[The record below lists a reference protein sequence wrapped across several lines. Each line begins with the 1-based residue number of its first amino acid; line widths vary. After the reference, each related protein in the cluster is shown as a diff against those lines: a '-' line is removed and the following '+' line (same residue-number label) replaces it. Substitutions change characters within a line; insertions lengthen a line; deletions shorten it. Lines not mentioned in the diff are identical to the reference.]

1 MELVVSFGLLING
14 GVLIG
19 FGFAGLGDR
28 VFRDRG
34 PLILGLFAVGLLAIT
49 AGPLYSLRVLSERAR
64 VARAFG
70 PSSYLTGA
78 GLDLSG
84 GSLSSAAQEVSLPA
98 ALAKVLLVVP

>member
-1 MELVVSFGLLING
+1 MELLISFGLLING

-34 PLILGLFAVGLLAIT
+34 PLVLGLFAAGLLAIT

-64 VARAFG
+64 VARACG
-70 PSSYLTGA
+70 PPSGLPTA
-78 GLDLSG
+78 GGDLSG
-84 GSLSSAAQEVSLPA
+84 GSLLNAVQDVSLPA